1 MREGSGGWK
10 GWYNRSDN
18 GMAPNPNLVIVGRHS
33 NRMQLKA
40 LKRVLTKRFCDGG
53 CPSLLVVDI
62 TRSTNV
68 I

>member
-40 LKRVLTKRFCDGG
+40 LKRVFTKRFCDGG
-53 CPSLLVVDI
+53 CP
-62 TRSTNV
+62 
-68 I
+68 